1 MVMHTFCPNIRD
13 LETGRALNSIQ
24 VQSSLPSECQGHIV
38 KSCLKKRNPVYKI
51 RTFIPVT
58 QRKKPGKQNKVLW
71 PAIQSWLFMD
81 SGKKRLNKKR
91 KQKRNGHH
99 WSRVLAPDEF
109 FKKAKY
115 KGKDT
120 AEGPERL
127 GVRCRVS
134 EKNTQTS
141 CPRDECFF
149 VIFFL
154 FLLFF
159 FFSFHSSS
167 LVFPFYVFPEVFSIY
182 FLVSSAAFLLY
193 LSCFP
198 SLTTVFFPLQL
209 YVLQQSLPSSIK
221 ITMVTFYFPSK

>member
-24 VQSSLPSECQGHIV
+24 VQSNLPSECQGHIV

-58 QRKKPGKQNKVLW
+58 QRKKPGRQNKVLW

-91 KQKRNGHH
+91 KQKRNGLH

-115 KGKDT
+115 KGKDI
-120 AEGPERL
+120 AESVRKTHRL
-127 GVRCRVS
+127 LVRGMS
-134 EKNTQTS
+134 ASLLFFS
-141 CPRDECFF
+141 CFT
-149 VIFFL
+149 
-154 FLLFF
+154 LFF

-209 YVLQQSLPSSIK
+209 YVLQQSLSSSIK

>member
-24 VQSSLPSECQGHIV
+24 VQSNLPSECQGHIV

-58 QRKKPGKQNKVLW
+58 QRKKPGRQNKVLW

-91 KQKRNGHH
+91 KQKRNGLH

-115 KGKDT
+115 KGKDI
-120 AEGPERL
+120 AESVRKTHRL
-127 GVRCRVS
+127 LVRGMS
-134 EKNTQTS
+134 ASLLFFS
-141 CPRDECFF
+141 CFT
-149 VIFFL
+149 
-154 FLLFF
+154 LFF
-159 FFSFHSSS
+159 FFRFIHLAWCSPSMSFLKSS
-167 LVFPFYVFPEVFSIY
+167 LSTSWCLLQLSFYIFPV
-182 FLVSSAAFLLY
+182 FLLSRLY
-193 LSCFP
+193 
-198 SLTTVFFPLQL
+198 FFP
-209 YVLQQSLPSSIK
+209 YSF
-221 ITMVTFYFPSK
+221 MYCSKVSQAV

>member
-154 FLLFF
+154 FYSFF
-159 FFSFHSSS
+159 FRFIHLAWCSPSMSFLKSS
-167 LVFPFYVFPEVFSIY
+167 LSTSWCLLQLSFYIFPV
-182 FLVSSAAFLLY
+182 FLLSRLY
-193 LSCFP
+193 
-198 SLTTVFFPLQL
+198 FFP
-209 YVLQQSLPSSIK
+209 YSF
-221 ITMVTFYFPSK
+221 MYCSKVSQAV